1 MATDTTGTAPGSF
14 FQSYTWASWRR
25 GFELYW
31 EHPWR
36 HAGRWLAFMGR
47 RGVGR
52 RLVRLRDA
60 AGHQMI
66 SPRHNFT
73 AMAVAVLGERD
84 PDIMRLLRRWVTAGD
99 TVFDVGANIGT
110 YTLPLARLVGDAG
123 RVVAFEPNRPTRAC
137 LRANVRAAGFLQVAV
152 IAAAAWPE
160 VGRVSL
166 VAPNDNPGEVHVS
179 RDEGGGVVMTTLDET
194 AARLRVA
201 EARYVKLDIEGFELE
216 ALRGA
221 ETLLRESPRL
231 LVQTEVVPSHAARFG
246 YDWAQLRDFFAERG
260 YRPHRCTWEGEL
272 VAQAEFAEDVGDWF
286 WARPEAVA

>member
-1 MATDTTGTAPGSF
+1 
-14 FQSYTWASWRR
+14 
-25 GFELYW
+25 
-31 EHPWR
+31 
-36 HAGRWLAFMGR
+36 MGR
-47 RGVGR
+47 RAGGR

-60 AGHQMI
+60 AGHRLI

-110 YTLPLARLVGDAG
+110 YTLPLARLVGSAG

-152 IAAAAWPE
+152 IAAAAGPE

-166 VAPNDNPGEVHVS
+166 VSPNDNPGEVHVS
-179 RDEGGGVVMTTLDET
+179 REAGGGAGGGVVMTTLDET

-221 ETLLRESPRL
+221 ERLLRESPRL

-246 YDWAQLRDFFAERG
+246 YDWAQLRDFFAKRG
-260 YRPHRCTWEGEL
+260 YRPHRCTREGEL
-272 VAQAEFAEDVGDWF
+272 VAQAEFAEEVGDWF
-286 WARPEAVA
+286 WARAEIGRASCRERVYTSV